1 MRRIIITIAALL
13 IGAAIGFSAGAYTAI
28 RTADYWS
35 DGEYEDGSGFYEIG
49 FFGGWTIHRYNW

>member
-1 MRRIIITIAALL
+1 MKRVLLAITIML
-13 IGAAIGFSAGAYTAI
+13 IFAQGFILGAYTAI

-49 FFGGWTIHRYNW
+49 FFGGRTIHRYDW

>member
-1 MRRIIITIAALL
+1 MKRVLLAIAILL
-13 IGAAIGFSAGAYTAI
+13 MFAQGFILGADTAI

-49 FFGGWTIHRYNW
+49 YFGGWTIHRYDW